1 MSRSYSLSFLTVQEA
16 SPVEAVEIAAACGYD
31 FVGLRILPAAASG
44 EAAYPLLHDAN
55 LLREVQA
62 ALRDTGVK
70 VADVEIVRLKDSY
83 RRADFQ
89 PFVERAAALGAA
101 HVLVA
106 GDDTDVARLQDSYT
120 DFCHLAAEYGLSAD
134 LEFMP
139 WTAVKNLRQARAMVE
154 QSGAANAGVLID
166 SLHFAR
172 SDSSLAEVADLP
184 SDLIHYIQL
193 CDAYAQY
200 DDSDEG
206 LIAVARGARL
216 LPGSG
221 ELDLLSLAQLVD
233 ASKPIG
239 LEIPNAELVQH
250 FSPKQRAQMAIDH
263 AQKLLATAM
272 VGGE

>member
-1 MSRSYSLSFLTVQEA
+1 MSRSYSLSFLTVAEA
-16 SPVEAVEIAAACGYD
+16 SPVQAVEIAAACGYD
-31 FVGLRILPAAASG
+31 YVGLRILPAAASG
-44 EAAYPLLHDAN
+44 EAAYPLLNDAA

-62 ALRDTGVK
+62 ALRDTGVQ

-83 RRADFQ
+83 SDEGFK

-101 HVLVA
+101 HILVA
-106 GDDTDVARLQDSYT
+106 GDDTDAARLQDSYAQ
-120 DFCHLAAEYGLSAD
+120 FCQLAGEFKLTAD

-154 QSGAANAGVLID
+154 HSGAANAGVLLD

-172 SDSSLAEVADLP
+172 SDSTLAEIAALP
-184 SDLIHYIQL
+184 SDMIHYIQL
-193 CDAYAQY
+193 CDAYAKF
-200 DDSDEG
+200 DPSDEG

-221 ELDLLSLAQLVD
+221 ELDLLSFAQLVD
-233 ASKPIG
+233 ESKPIG
-239 LEIPNAELVQH
+239 LEIPNTELSQH
-250 FSPKQRAQMAIDH
+250 FLPKQRAQMAIDQ
-263 AQKLLATAM
+263 AKKLLATAT